1 MCSQILT
8 CRCQVASP
16 EGRKRSRIHII
27 ICKSIWRIKYLEAIR
42 EEIILHMRQKNN
54 DNIINDRSVRD
65 RCAGHY
71 EVLEKVKE
79 LLLIPNTQWA
89 TLKQVAQYY
98 EVGDKA
104 IDTICSRHKD
114 ELESDGVISKSYKDF
129 LNLQYEGLETSI
141 GKTIFSFANGE
152 TLVVPNRGLKIFPRR
167 AILRIGMLLRDSS
180 VAREVRTQLLNIEE
194 KTADDIKTEDIN
206 EEQRLM
212 LNVGMAYASGSIEAV
227 MKATTEYNAFQNRHI
242 EKLKQDNKA
251 LAGTILEWKDRSKLN
266 AGVRKLASVIGKN
279 FSNIW
284 NELYKNLQYKY
295 GICIKQRGGQ
305 PYLQWIKEDE
315 WDDVMKIFC
324 AMCEAYEQSPSDMF
338 QQKTPVDSLK

>member
-1 MCSQILT
+1 
-8 CRCQVASP
+8 
-16 EGRKRSRIHII
+16 
-27 ICKSIWRIKYLEAIR
+27 
-42 EEIILHMRQKNN
+42 MRQKNN
-54 DNIINDRSVRD
+54 DNIINDRAVRD
-65 RCAGHY
+65 RCVGHY
-71 EVLEKVKE
+71 EVLEKVKD
-79 LLLIPNTQWA
+79 LLLLPGTELMSVN
-89 TLKQVAQYY
+89 QVADYY
-98 EVGDKA
+98 EVS
-104 IDTICSRHKD
+104 IDHIKSLYGANRA
-114 ELESDGVISKSYKDF
+114 EINSDGTEMLARDYYDGSVI
-129 LNLQYEGLETSI
+129 NPTSVERKQTSVTYTFED
-141 GKTIFSFANGE
+141 GQSVTIN
-152 TLVVPNRGLKIFPRR
+152 NRGLKAFSKR
-167 AILRIGMLLRDSS
+167 AVLRIGMLLQQSEI
-180 VAREVRTQLLNIEE
+180 AREVRTQLLNIEE
-194 KTADDIKTEDIN
+194 KTPDDVKAEDIN

-242 EKLKQDNKA
+242 EKLRQDNKA
-251 LAGTILEWKDRSKLN
+251 LAGNILEWKDRSKLN
-266 AGVRKLASVIGKN
+266 AGVRKLASVTGKN

>member
-1 MCSQILT
+1 MSFYYAKFYILKENIN
-8 CRCQVASP
+8 V
-16 EGRKRSRIHII
+16 END
-27 ICKSIWRIKYLEAIR
+27 R
-42 EEIILHMRQKNN
+42 EEIILHMIQKNN
-54 DNIINDRSVRD
+54 DNIINDRAVRD

-71 EVLEKVKE
+71 EVLEKVKD
-79 LLLIPNTQWA
+79 LLLLPGTELMSVN
-89 TLKQVAQYY
+89 QVADYY
-98 EVGDKA
+98 EVTPEYIKA
-104 IDTICSRHKD
+104 VYGSNRNEIN
-114 ELESDGVISKSYKDF
+114 SDGTTIISRDYYTDNGSKI
-129 LNLQYEGLETSI
+129 NITSVDRKQTSVTYTFED
-141 GKTIFSFANGE
+141 GQSVTIN
-152 TLVVPNRGLKIFPRR
+152 NRGLKAFSKR
-167 AILRIGMLLRDSS
+167 AVLRIGMLLQQSE

-194 KTADDIKTEDIN
+194 KTSDDVKTEDIN

-251 LAGTILEWKDRSKLN
+251 LAGNILEWKDRSKLN
-266 AGVRKLASVIGKN
+266 AGVRKLASVTGKN
-279 FSNIW
+279 FSKVW

-295 GICIKQRGGQ
+295 GICLKQRGGQ

-315 WDDVMKIFC
+315 WDNVMKTFC

>member
-1 MCSQILT
+1 
-8 CRCQVASP
+8 
-16 EGRKRSRIHII
+16 
-27 ICKSIWRIKYLEAIR
+27 
-42 EEIILHMRQKNN
+42 MRQKNN

-65 RCAGHY
+65 RCVGHY

-79 LLLIPNTQWA
+79 LLLIPNTQWS

-104 IDTICSRHKD
+104 IDTICSRHKE
-114 ELESDGVISKSYKDF
+114 ELESDGVTSKSYKDF
-129 LNLQYEGLETSI
+129 LNLQYEGLETI
-141 GKTIFSFANGE
+141 VGKTIFSFANGE
-152 TLVVPNRGLKIFPRR
+152 NLIVPNRGLKIFPRR

-194 KTADDIKTEDIN
+194 KTSDDVKTEDIN

-251 LAGTILEWKDRSKLN
+251 LAGNILEWKDRSKLN
-266 AGVRKLASVIGKN
+266 AGIRMLASVTGKN
-279 FSNIW
+279 FSKVW

-295 GICIKQRGGQ
+295 GICLKQRGGQ
-305 PYLQWIKEDE
+305 PYLQWIKETE
-315 WDDVMKIFC
+315 WDDVMKTFC